1 VSLLH
6 YAIFNRDFTVSKFF
20 IDYGVRVE
28 WCIPTSGHSNEFFME
43 LIIYQR
49 GRDELLLLKKKR
61 CQAAGVI
68 LLSKK
73 LRHVMPRDVSKY
85 LCRRYLWPLR
95 EDDAWLH
102 EESEEKHL
110 KKDE

>member
-6 YAIFNRDFTVSKFF
+6 YVIFNREITVSKFF
-20 IDYGVRVE
+20 IDYGVRLE
-28 WCIPTSGHSNEFFME
+28 WCIPTSDVSNLFFME

-49 GRDELLLLKKKR
+49 TRDELLLLKKTR

-73 LRHVMPRDVSKY
+73 LRRVMPRDVSQY

-95 EDDAWLH
+95 ADDAWLH

-110 KKDE
+110 KKR